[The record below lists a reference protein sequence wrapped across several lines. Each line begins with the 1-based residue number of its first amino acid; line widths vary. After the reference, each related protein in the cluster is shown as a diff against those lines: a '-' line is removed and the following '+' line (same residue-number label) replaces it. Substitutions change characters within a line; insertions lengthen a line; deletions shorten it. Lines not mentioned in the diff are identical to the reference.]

1 MSAKPKLLM
10 VGHSYHAKTGSSRFL
25 LPLLEQRFEVIQ
37 LLDTS
42 WQPDGQ
48 PLTAAAINAHGADR
62 VLFFQQLPHRQQLR
76 RVHCPNLTWAPMHD
90 GIDYQSGHWAK
101 LAPSGLKVLNFS
113 QAGQRFF
120 SGLGFPC
127 LPVRYYPK
135 ADELP
140 QATFEDEALEVFF
153 WMRRTRLDW
162 PLLRGLLGAQRPRR
176 IVLRHAPD
184 PGESP
189 MLPTPSEIAE
199 YRIELHQDWLSS
211 EAYAALLSSCNV
223 FVAPRIS
230 EGIGMA
236 TLEAMARGMAVIAVD
251 APTMNEYLVAG
262 ETGYLFDP
270 AAPTALNL
278 GDAATVGAHARQT
291 VLAGHQTWIQSIPD
305 LLDFI
310 DQPASRPAS
319 WQWRARRWL
328 GL

>member
-25 LPLLEQRFEVIQ
+25 LPLLEQRFEVHQ

-48 PLTAAAINAHGADR
+48 PLTAAAINAHDADR
-62 VLFFQQLPHRQQLR
+62 VLFFQQLPDRRELR

-90 GIDYQSGHWAK
+90 GIDYRSGHWAK
-101 LAPSGLKVLNFS
+101 LAQSGLKVLNFS

-120 SGLGFPC
+120 SSLGYPC
-127 LPVRYYPK
+127 LPARFYPS
-135 ADELP
+135 AVELP
-140 QATFEDEALEVFF
+140 QARFADDALEIFF
-153 WMRRTRLDW
+153 WVRRTRLDW
-162 PLLRGLLGAQRPRR
+162 PLLQSLLGEQRPRR

-189 MLPTPSEIAE
+189 MLPTPAEIAE
-199 YRIELHQDWLSS
+199 YHIELHQDWLSS
-211 EAYAALLSSCNV
+211 EAYAELLSSCNV

-236 TLEAMARGMAVIAVD
+236 TLEAMARGMAVIAVN

-262 ETGYLFDP
+262 ETGYLFDLP
-270 AAPTALNL
+270 APKALNL
-278 GDAATVGAHARQT
+278 GNAASLGARARRS
-291 VLAGHQTWIQSIPD
+291 VLAGYETWIKSIPD

-310 DQPASRPAS
+310 DHPSPRRAS
-319 WQWRARRWL
+319 WQWRTRRWL
-328 GL
+328 GF